1 MQYGILI
8 LIIFYS
14 NWHNDIQAQP
24 QCRANVWHFG
34 NMEGL
39 SFDCGKPKRIS
50 GSKLISLE
58 GASGLCD
65 EKGQLLFYSNCGGLN
80 RNNFSFS
87 GGIWNRNHELMYDL
101 NLAEG
106 GGASSAQGGIIIPKP
121 NIKNSYFLFTVDEL
135 ESIGGVN
142 RPHRGISYFE
152 IDMSLNNGLGG
163 VTQRASHLFG
173 PAAECITAG
182 KHSNNTDFWI
192 LTVDFNTREFIS
204 IQVTHSGI
212 LYPVRSNRLIKT
224 NPLAIKLSSDGQF
237 LFDGSALYRFDPS
250 TGKLTWLTNITNGT
264 EYGFNF
270 SPKSKFLYIAS
281 RNQRSIIRY
290 NLHSVNID
298 GQFDI
303 IESIEFTSVRHMQTA
318 PDGNIYFNSN
328 NFLDDYNKPEI
339 SVIECPD
346 SETPIVRFDILSQ
359 SDGVLSGT
367 YTSMSNIADFW
378 FDNLLNQLEKD
389 TTEVKICENKNLILI
404 PNCSGNQYLWSTSES
419 SDRIII
425 TEPGEYRVSITK
437 ACFTTVETF
446 IVTPE
451 STPEIDIEYKLMDD
465 FCGSLPLL
473 LTANSKNAD
482 TIFWSTNSYENSII
496 INKGGTYAV
505 TASNTCG
512 KVFASSQFPTDECC
526 EIFTNNIFSP
536 NGDGVNDTFII
547 VPKRCYFS
555 DFNLK
560 IYSRW
565 GELVFETD
573 DPKVPWDGFSGAKQ
587 CISGVYVW
595 QIKYRLTYDSSYNQ
609 MNINGDV
616 TLYR

>member
-1 MQYGILI
+1 MQNGVFFF
-8 LIIFYS
+8 IIVYS
-14 NWHNDIQAQP
+14 CLLHDVSAQP
-24 QCRANVWHFG
+24 QRRANVWYFG
-34 NMEGL
+34 NMDGL
-39 SFDCGKPKRIS
+39 IFDCGQPKRIR
-50 GSKLISLE
+50 GSKIITLE
-58 GASGLCD
+58 GATGLCD
-65 EKGQLLFYSNCGGLN
+65 EKGKILFYTNCGGSL
-80 RNNFSFS
+80 RNNTFFS
-87 GGIWNRNHELMYDL
+87 GGIWNRNHELMYDF

-106 GGASSAQGGIIIPKP
+106 GGGSAAQGGIIIPSP
-121 NIKNSYFLFTVDEL
+121 NKINSYYLFTVDEL
-135 ESIGGVN
+135 ESIAGIV

-152 IDMSLNNGLGG
+152 IDMNLNNGLGG
-163 VTQRASHLFG
+163 VTHRVTHHFG

-182 KHSNNTDFWI
+182 KHSNHIDFWI

-204 IQVTHSGI
+204 IQVTESGI
-212 LYPVRSNRLIKT
+212 LNPVRSERQIKT

-237 LFDGSALYRFDPS
+237 LFDGAAIYRFDS
-250 TGKLTWLTNITNGT
+250 SSGRLTWLTNISNGT

-290 NLHSVNID
+290 NLYSVNID

-328 NFLDDYNKPEI
+328 NFLNDYNKPEI

-367 YTSMSNIADFW
+367 YTSMSNIGDFW

-419 SDRIII
+419 SDRIIV
-425 TEPGEYRVSITK
+425 TKPGEYRVSITK

-451 STPEIDIEYKLMDD
+451 STPEIDIEYKLIDD

-482 TIFWSTNSYENSII
+482 SIFWSTKSNENSII
-496 INKGGTYAV
+496 INKGGPYAV
-505 TASNTCG
+505 TATNSCG
-512 KVFASSQFPTDECC
+512 HAEAKVLFPANECC
-526 EIFTNNIFSP
+526 EIFTSNIFSP
-536 NGDGVNDTFII
+536 NGDGINDLFII
-547 VPKRCYFS
+547 EPKHCSFS
-555 DFNLK
+555 GFNLK

-573 DPKVPWDGFSGAKQ
+573 NPKEAWIGETNTDQ
-587 CISGVYVW
+587 CASGVYVW
-595 QIKYRLTYDSSYNQ
+595 KINYSLLNDHTQKLIQ
-609 MNINGDV
+609 INGDIM
-616 TLYR
+616 LYR